1 MRPRVRGERRLSGSA
16 VRWTALVLAV
26 VACGDVATPLSPE
39 PARLS
44 AQDVDADSTD
54 FFAADVKVTA
64 SGQRVADR
72 VPEQR
77 REFTYHVERKREGG
91 SWKTTMTIP
100 PNGLGPSQPHS
111 MDIGRVEIDDATR
124 SAQMYRRDGSAVPL
138 PDTDHPA
145 VIRMA
150 RQYDDDAIRT
160 RLRPARGKGEAP
172 QSGSQSGQ
180 SDQGQEQSGQW
191 SEGLIVPTTDAHRG
205 RRLGSLE
212 RQFGKAKGKVDRL
225 DRYERNDGNRTIE
238 VLVDPNDGVI
248 AESNLAED
256 GRLVQHTRYA
266 YAQLP
271 GRRSYVRQRMRTEI
285 APRDASAQPV
295 VIEYTLSNIR
305 LERRGGKP

>member
-1 MRPRVRGERRLSGSA
+1 MRPRVRGERGWSGTA

-26 VACGDVATPLSPE
+26 VACRDVATPLSPE

-64 SGQRVADR
+64 SGQRVADG

-77 REFTYHVERKREGG
+77 REFSYHVERKREGG
-91 SWKTTMTIP
+91 SWRTTMTIP
-100 PNGLGPSQPHS
+100 PDGLGPSQPHS
-111 MDIGRVEIDDATR
+111 MDIGRVEIDDASRT
-124 SAQMYRRDGSAVPL
+124 AQMYRRDGSAVPL

-145 VIRMA
+145 VIRMG
-150 RQYDDDAIRT
+150 RQYDDDSIRT
-160 RLRPARGKGEAP
+160 RLRPARGQGEAP
-172 QSGSQSGQ
+172 PSANQSGW
-180 SDQGQEQSGQW
+180 SD
-191 SEGLIVPTTDAHRG
+191 GLIVPTTDAHRG

-212 RQFGKAKGKVDRL
+212 RQFGKAKGTVDRL
-225 DRYERNDGNRTIE
+225 DRYERTDGHRTIE
-238 VLVDPNDGVI
+238 VLVDPNEGVI

-271 GRRSYVRQRMRTEI
+271 GRNSYVRHRMRTEI
-285 APRDASAQPV
+285 APRNAGAKPV

-305 LERRGGKP
+305 LERRGGKQ